1 MKLERM
7 TVTGADDM
15 TNVRG
20 MIELSKE
27 YRFLEWGILFPLSG
41 GSRFPTSEWLAHLL
55 EEKAKTPMNLS
66 AHLCG
71 GDLDDAL
78 ENKSKINLD
87 EFKRIQLNFHGLN
100 YYQLVMKSVTDTE
113 MTLFTVEKFLESVS
127 NKKVI
132 FQFDGVNDGWIYN
145 YLNNGDFPNIQYLFD
160 TSSGAGILPGTFP
173 MPYKDVTCGFAG
185 GIGPD
190 NINNVVDTLKQ
201 NLSPTKP
208 FWIDMETRVRT
219 DGDLDLN
226 KVGQCAEIVAR
237 EVFGRHSI

>member
-55 EEKAKTPMNLS
+55 EEKGKTPMNLS

-113 MTLFTVEKFLESVS
+113 MTLFTVV
-127 NKKVI
+127 
-132 FQFDGVNDGWIYN
+132 
-145 YLNNGDFPNIQYLFD
+145 
-160 TSSGAGILPGTFP
+160 
-173 MPYKDVTCGFAG
+173 
-185 GIGPD
+185 
-190 NINNVVDTLKQ
+190 
-201 NLSPTKP
+201 
-208 FWIDMETRVRT
+208 
-219 DGDLDLN
+219 
-226 KVGQCAEIVAR
+226 
-237 EVFGRHSI
+237 

>member
-15 TNVRG
+15 TNVKG

-41 GSRFPTSEWLAHLL
+41 GSRFPTSEWFAHLL
-55 EEKAKTPMNLS
+55 EEKGKTPMNLS

-127 NKKVI
+127 NPWKEFFTPFSAPGSMNSLFTDLI
-132 FQFDGVNDGWIYN
+132 
-145 YLNNGDFPNIQYLFD
+145 LADFW
-160 TSSGAGILPGTFP
+160 
-173 MPYKDVTCGFAG
+173 
-185 GIGPD
+185 PD
-190 NINNVVDTLKQ
+190 
-201 NLSPTKP
+201 
-208 FWIDMETRVRT
+208 FWR
-219 DGDLDLN
+219 
-226 KVGQCAEIVAR
+226 
-237 EVFGRHSI
+237 